1 MPQRFAETTMVYR
14 AEQSGELA
22 GLTRVLSITQD
33 DAHVF
38 CRESQLK
45 AEIEAIW
52 DIVDSFYGAFQFE
65 LEVSLSFRD
74 PNEPEK
80 YLGEDAVWESSE
92 QIMRTIA
99 EERQANFFV
108 DLGEAAFYGPKL
120 DFIARD
126 SIGRKHQV
134 ATIQL
139 DRNLPERF
147 DLTCTNEKGEK
158 ERIVMIHA
166 AIAGSL
172 ERFGAVVIEHLGGN
186 FPLWLSP
193 EQVRIIPVGEMHHEY
208 AKRVHDALLEANI
221 RSVFDSENEG
231 MGKKIR
237 NAKQNR
243 LPYFIVIGD
252 KEVESN
258 TLTLEKREGDH
269 ETITLQ
275 ALIETFTA
283 EIKSKS

>member
-1 MPQRFAETTMVYR
+1 MVYR
-14 AEQSGELA
+14 AEQSGELS

-45 AEIEAIW
+45 EEIESIW
-52 DIVDSFYGAFQFE
+52 DIVDTFYGTFNFD
-65 LEVSLSFRD
+65 LKVSLSFRD
-74 PNEPEK
+74 PEDK
-80 YLGEDAVWESSE
+80 DGYIGEDAVWESSE
-92 QIMRTIA
+92 KIIKEIA
-99 EERQANFFV
+99 EARGADYFI

-120 DFIARD
+120 DFIAQD

-147 DLTCTNEKGEK
+147 DLNYVNERGEK
-158 ERIVMIHA
+158 ERAVMIHA

-172 ERFGAVVIEHLGGN
+172 ERFSAVLIEHLAGN
-186 FPLWLSP
+186 FPL
-193 EQVRIIPVGEMHHEY
+193 RIAPVQIAVIPVADVHNEY
-208 AKRVHDALLEANI
+208 AENIHKTLSGAGFRAEIDTSNEA
-221 RSVFDSENEG
+221 

-237 NAKQNR
+237 NAKKMK

-252 KEVESN
+252 KDIEASA
-258 TLTLEKREGDH
+258 LTLESRDTGESVS
-269 ETITLQ
+269 ITLED
-275 ALIETFTA
+275 LLVKLNTEMDV
-283 EIKSKS
+283 